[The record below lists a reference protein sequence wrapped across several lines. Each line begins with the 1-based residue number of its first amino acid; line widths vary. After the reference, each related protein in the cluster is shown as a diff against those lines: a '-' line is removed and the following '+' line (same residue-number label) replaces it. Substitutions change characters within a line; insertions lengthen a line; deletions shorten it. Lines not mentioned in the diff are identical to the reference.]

1 MVTLDSESVE
11 TIVIDELYD
20 PTILN
25 LDIVGQGIMFLVIVD
40 FVISGSTVQ
49 QKD

>member
-11 TIVIDELYD
+11 TIVIYELYD
-20 PTILN
+20 PSILD

-40 FVISGSTVQ
+40 IVISGSTVQ